1 MRREFASEF
10 EPGECW
16 GYNKYCRIDELI
28 HEGYLFPETD
38 TIILKF
44 YVRPPT
50 YRHLYHDQQFATK
63 KLKEEL
69 LKKDKLIEEL

>member
-28 HEGYLFPETD
+28 NEGYLLPDND

-50 YRHLYHDQQFATK
+50 YRHLYND
-63 KLKEEL
+63 
-69 LKKDKLIEEL
+69 